1 MTARRIVSIW
11 LPHFAIQRWR
21 RRHYGAK
28 ATAETE
34 PVALARPG
42 THGPVIHDVNAAA
55 AALGISRGARV
66 TDTRTLVPGLRVE
79 DAEERLDSA
88 DLARLSHWCRR
99 WCPWTRT
106 DGVDGLMLDTTG
118 SDHLWGG
125 EGAIIADM
133 RRAFHDAGLSPR
145 IAIAPTVGSAWAF
158 ARYGREP
165 QDRRQ
170 GMKGMICTPDSL
182 AADLGR
188 LPVAALRLDD
198 NTVLLLER
206 LGFRTIATLADV
218 PRAALARRF
227 RHGTPLPGNPMAR
240 LDQAMGRTTE
250 PLVAAALTV
259 PLRSLR
265 TLAEPITEIDSFTH
279 MLDHLM
285 VDLADQMEDR
295 NIGTRRLRFTGYRVD
310 GGVSAVEVATSRPS
324 RDPVHLARLFEN
336 KLETFDPGFGFEVMT
351 LDVLDSQDLALAQQD
366 LAGETDNGVAL
377 ARLVD
382 RLIARLGRQ
391 SVLRPLGRGSHIPE
405 RAEAMVPADLNLAVA
420 TATGAADAVPD
431 MPAPAR
437 PLRLLLRPEEV
448 QVLHAIPDGPPA
460 RFIWRRQTH
469 RIVRSGGPERIA
481 PEWWREKSVVRLRDY
496 YNVEDSSGRR
506 YWIYREGLAGDGRG
520 GNPHWFLHGLDA

>member
-34 PVALARPG
+34 PIVLARPG
-42 THGPVIHDVNAAA
+42 THGPVIHDMNAAA
-55 AALGISRGARV
+55 AALGIGRGARV
-66 TDTRTLVPGLRVE
+66 TDTRTLVPDLRVE
-79 DAEERLDSA
+79 DAEERLDTA
-88 DLARLSHWCRR
+88 DLARLSHWCQR

-118 SDHLWGG
+118 ADHLWGG
-125 EGAIIADM
+125 EAAIIADM
-133 RRAFHDAGLSPR
+133 RRAFRDAGLSTR
-145 IAIAPTVGSAWAF
+145 IAIAPTVGSAWAL
-158 ARYGREP
+158 ARYGRAHVHV
-165 QDRRQ
+165 
-170 GMKGMICTPDSL
+170 CTPDTL
-182 AADLGR
+182 ATDLGK
-188 LPVAALRLDD
+188 LPVAALRLDG

-206 LGFRTIATLADV
+206 LGFRTVDRLADV

-250 PLVAAALTV
+250 PLVATALTV

-265 TLAEPITEIDSFTH
+265 TLAEPITEIDSLAL

-285 VDLADQMEDR
+285 ADLAGQMEDR

-310 GGVSAVEVATSRPS
+310 GGVSAIEVATSRPS

-336 KLETFDPGFGFEVMT
+336 KMETLDPGFGFEAMT
-351 LDVLDSQDLALAQQD
+351 LDVLDGQDLAMAQPD
-366 LAGETDNGVAL
+366 LGGETDNGVAL

-391 SVLRPLGRGSHIPE
+391 SVLRPMGRGSHIPE
-405 RAEAMVPADLNLAVA
+405 RAEAMVPADRNLAA
-420 TATGAADAVPD
+420 MTAEAEAAPD
-431 MPAPAR
+431 DTPAPAR
-437 PLRLLLRPEEV
+437 PLRLLPRPEEV